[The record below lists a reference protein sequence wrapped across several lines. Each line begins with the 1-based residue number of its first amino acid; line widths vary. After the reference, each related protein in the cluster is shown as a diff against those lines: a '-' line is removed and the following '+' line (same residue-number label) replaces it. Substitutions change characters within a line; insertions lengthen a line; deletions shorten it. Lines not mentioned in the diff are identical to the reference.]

1 MKITEAFE
9 RGEFVVTAEVGP
21 PKGFHIEHVLEE
33 AKTYLSGITAV
44 NVTEWIHGLSK
55 VGTGRMRM
63 HGLSLQFVKEGLGE
77 KPICSGSDTGGWA
90 FFA

>member
-1 MKITEAFE
+1 MA
-9 RGEFVVTAEVGP
+9 GCVGC
-21 PKGFHIEHVLEE
+21 LWQ
-33 AKTYLSGITAV
+33 LSFGGGTGIKEICAADAWRAADTAV